1 MVIFYDDNKEN
12 KFNSAA
18 LIETYYGYEIMEWSN
33 KQLWDLQSSIFA
45 CNASMY
51 VHYYWIQNYFLLP
64 LITVRSWVCN
74 HRFLLCLFFFCMR
87 FKIEVMTHNMS
98 FCMTIIR
105 LGHFAILSM
114 NKVSYW
120 WVWCLLILCTHLHA
134 QAHTVTHIFI
144 YTCEKNHC
152 VIELHVHVCR
162 SRLHVGKRKKCIW
175 CVTYMYRAYCT
186 CMYCRNTPYVHMLVL
201 Q

>member
-1 MVIFYDDNKEN
+1 MMTTKRTNSIQLLSSKHTMVTKLWNDQINNFGTCKVVFSLVMPPCMFITTEYKIIFCYHWLLLGVESVIID
-12 KFNSAA
+12 F
-18 LIETYYGYEIMEWSN
+18 
-33 KQLWDLQSSIFA
+33 F
-45 CNASMY
+45 Y
-51 VHYYWIQNYFLLP
+51 VC
-64 LITVRSWVCN
+64 S
-74 HRFLLCLFFFCMR
+74 FFCMR